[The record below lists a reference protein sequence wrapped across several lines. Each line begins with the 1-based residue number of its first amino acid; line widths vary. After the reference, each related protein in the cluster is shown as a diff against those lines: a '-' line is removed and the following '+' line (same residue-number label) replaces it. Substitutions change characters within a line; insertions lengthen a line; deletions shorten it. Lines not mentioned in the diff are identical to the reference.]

1 MTSKAR
7 LSVYLDPGL
16 MEALATFAD
25 RRDRSRSLVAEAAIA
40 SFLTP
45 DTDDQREAAIAKR
58 LDRIDRKLA
67 RLERD
72 TEISI
77 EMMALFIRSWLINTP
92 LLPENERPAIRRQGV
107 ERYDAFIVTLGHKL
121 AKRARLLDELAKDI
135 EAAR

>member
-7 LSVYLDPGL
+7 LSVYLDPEL

-45 DTDDQREAAIAKR
+45 DDSDQREAAVARR
-58 LDRIDRKLA
+58 LDRIERKLA

-72 TEISI
+72 TEIGI
-77 EMMALFIRSWLINTP
+77 EMTALFIRSWLINTP
-92 LLPENERPAIRRQGV
+92 PLPESERSAVRRQGI
-107 ERYDAFIVTLGHKL
+107 ERYDAFIAALGRKL

>member
-1 MTSKAR
+1 MTSKVR
-7 LSVYLDPGL
+7 LSVYLDPEL

-92 LLPENERPAIRRQGV
+92 LLPENERPAIRRQGI
-107 ERYDAFIVTLGHKL
+107 ERYDAFIVALGHKL

-135 EAAR
+135 EAAP